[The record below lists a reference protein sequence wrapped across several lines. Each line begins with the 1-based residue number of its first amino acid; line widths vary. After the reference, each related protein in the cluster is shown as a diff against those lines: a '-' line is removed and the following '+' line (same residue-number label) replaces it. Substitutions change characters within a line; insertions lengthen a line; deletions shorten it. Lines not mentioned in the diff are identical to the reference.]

1 MIGSLDEVQFT
12 ANNATFGDAWV
23 GTQKSFTVVYGYGL
37 DPAVYTVVKMENES
51 VSIPCATAVAIH
63 NQRET
68 EREVIAQRAQI
79 KRERYHHSQATD
91 TQRRLA
97 EFRERQRDAAI
108 EHLSNFQIDDLTNL
122 DQLDSERFDRILEL
136 CRQCLPLRLPGV
148 NIGLLGNTSVG
159 KSSIINAS
167 VGREICETG
176 MGQVTMEPRP
186 YNMPNS
192 ELVFWDLPGKND
204 DISYL
209 RAPYISCM
217 KSMAF
222 IGVVITATVSEVSS
236 LIKMLQTLGIPYHII
251 VNKIDQARNAEQ
263 LARFRAQVDREV
275 AGLGNCFR
283 GVFYVSAEDVRL
295 GDWTRLM
302 DRITECE
309 QRRQR

>member
-1 MIGSLDEVQFT
+1 MRRIKQEHDAAMAGWRNDLKGYEERAEAADQALFQAQNDLKALEINSLDELE
-12 ANNATFGDAWV
+12 AKD
-23 GTQKSFTVVYGYGL
+23 
-37 DPAVYTVVKMENES
+37 
-51 VSIPCATAVAIH
+51 
-63 NQRET
+63 
-68 EREVIAQRAQI
+68 
-79 KRERYHHSQATD
+79 RER
-91 TQRRLA
+91 L
-97 EFRERQRDAAI
+97 
-108 EHLSNFQIDDLTNL
+108 
-122 DQLDSERFDRILEL
+122 DRIIALARVLEP
-136 CRQCLPLRLPGV
+136 LPLRGV

-159 KSSIINAS
+159 KSSIINSS

-295 GDWTRLM
+295 GDWARLM